1 MRQSRPIRAAG
12 TVLSVLAALAVLLA
26 AGPSRAAMMLDKVVA
41 VVNNEAITWSELY
54 RAMEFELS
62 RQMKAL
68 SDEQKR
74 EIFKE
79 NEEQFLESM
88 IDLRL
93 QLQEAKKLGITVS
106 EDDVNSAIEGIKSK
120 YAMDEETFMD
130 SLKKEGFSLD
140 NYRERLREQIV
151 IGRLVDREVRGR
163 ILITEDELNR
173 QSAEGN
179 NGLYRIRQIFFR
191 MPEGEDGKE
200 ALSQK
205 VSMVMEKLNSGEDF
219 SELAT
224 EYSEDPSAEA
234 GGDLG
239 FIEKRLLSGEL
250 LEALEK
256 MSPGDVSAPIWTE
269 KGVHIVKLEEVRRA
283 RDIAREKLFDRE
295 YRAWLKGLRR
305 KAFIEV
311 RL

>member
-1 MRQSRPIRAAG
+1 
-12 TVLSVLAALAVLLA
+12 
-26 AGPSRAAMMLDKVVA
+26 
-41 VVNNEAITWSELY
+41 
-54 RAMEFELS
+54 
-62 RQMKAL
+62 
-68 SDEQKR
+68 
-74 EIFKE
+74 
-79 NEEQFLESM
+79 M

-106 EDDVNSAIEGIKSK
+106 EEDVNSAIEGIKSK

-130 SLKKEGFSLD
+130 SLKKEGFSLK

-163 ILITEDELNR
+163 ILINEDELNK
-173 QSAEGN
+173 QSAESN
-179 NGLYRIRQIFFR
+179 NGLYRIRQIFFK
-191 MPEGEDGKE
+191 MSEGEDGRE

-219 SELAT
+219 SELAA

-239 FIEKRLLSGEL
+239 FIEKRLLSGDL
-250 LEALEK
+250 LKALEE

-269 KGVHIVKLEEVRRA
+269 KGVHIIKLEEVRRA
-283 RDIAREKLFDRE
+283 RDITKEKLFDKE

-305 KAFIEV
+305 KSYIEI

>member
-1 MRQSRPIRAAG
+1 MRQSSPIRLAG
-12 TVLSVLAALAVLLA
+12 TILSVLAALAVLLA
-26 AGPSRAAMMLDKVVA
+26 AGPSRAGVMLDKVVA

-79 NEEQFLESM
+79 NEVQFLESM

-163 ILITEDELNR
+163 ILINDDELNR
-173 QSAEGN
+173 QSAEGDK
-179 NGLYRIRQIFFR
+179 GLYRIRQIFFR
-191 MPEGEDGKE
+191 MSEGEDGRE
-200 ALSQK
+200 ALGQK
-205 VSMVMEKLNSGEDF
+205 ISMVMEKLNSGEDF
-219 SELAT
+219 SGLAT

-239 FIEKRLLSGEL
+239 FIEKRLL
-250 LEALEK
+250 
-256 MSPGDVSAPIWTE
+256 
-269 KGVHIVKLEEVRRA
+269 
-283 RDIAREKLFDRE
+283 
-295 YRAWLKGLRR
+295 
-305 KAFIEV
+305 
-311 RL
+311 